1 MTLNQINGEHFSA
14 IAASFNLTFKRDCRE
29 AARVSPST

>member
-1 MTLNQINGEHFSA
+1 MCSLEVVIMAVKNVTS
-14 IAASFNLTFKRDCRE
+14 NLTFERDCRE